1 MGQTAGLKILIAD
14 DNQSDRL
21 ILSAIVKKFG
31 HTVVMAENGAQAV
44 EVFQEHKPDI
54 VLLDVMMPVMDGM
67 QAARII
73 KERAGEDLVPILF
86 LTSLQD
92 AQELANCLDSGGDDF
107 LTKPYNKI
115 ILLAKIKAFS
125 RMRKMHATLQDQRD
139 LIQRNNEHLVH
150 EQQVAKAVYDNV
162 AHSGCL
168 HLGNIRYLL
177 SPFSVFNGDV
187 LLAARKPSGGMHL
200 LLGDFTGHGLPAA
213 IGAMPLAE
221 IFYGMTGKGFNIGD
235 IIREINIKL
244 KTILPVGLFCCACMA
259 HLSFRKQ
266 ELEIWMGG
274 LPDFFIYHNKNAS
287 IEAVKSNHLPLG
299 VLDSRSFDAS
309 TQTYKVEK
317 GDKFYMWSDG
327 IIEARNDANELFG
340 EKRLVDIF
348 RTGKNP
354 DDFYDEIIRAVNAF
368 VGDSGKDDDTTL
380 LELTVTDEIKLGDD
394 EVRQAFGAVQGPTDW
409 HFVYTLRN
417 ETLHKFNP
425 LPLMLHILSEVP
437 ALRSQAGQ
445 LYTLMAEL
453 YSNAYEHGVLGLSS
467 DLKQSPEGFA
477 RYYAERAEKAASINE
492 GEVSFE
498 FDHTPN
504 ANGGNLIIR
513 VIDSGPGFDYGSR
526 QASDFRNEG
535 YSGRGIPLIRS
546 ICKSLQYKGNGNIVE
561 ALLSWQPNH

>member
-1 MGQTAGLKILIAD
+1 MGQTAVLKILIAD

-274 LPDFFIYHNKNAS
+274 LPDFFIYHNKSAS

-340 EKRLVDIF
+340 EKRLLDIF
-348 RTGKNP
+348 HAGNNP
-354 DDFYDEIIRAVNAF
+354 DDFYDEIIRAVNEF

-477 RYYAERAEKAASINE
+477 RYYAERAEKAAQISA

-526 QASDFRNEG
+526 QASDFRNDG